1 MFLKIGFLALFIIS
15 ITGLYMYE
23 MMMPAMI
30 EENTEALSKLILA
43 FPIMLFIVA
52 ATGLISFLLSI
63 IRKEEDISSQF
74 EKTIAINRADLP
86 KVEIPAQKTLSED
99 ARILLSMLQEE
110 GRLIDFLSEEITG
123 YDDTQVAS
131 ASRVIH
137 RGCSSVLKKYFT
149 ILPILEGEENEV
161 IERPKDLSPSHIRL
175 HGKESEKVKIIHRGW
190 RIASSNLPQK
200 ITTSESKDIVLF
212 PAEGEAVQS

>member
-1 MFLKIGFLALFIIS
+1 MFLKIGFLALFIVS

-30 EENTEALSKLILA
+30 EENTQTLSKLILA
-43 FPIMLFIVA
+43 FPLMLFIIA
-52 ATGLISFLLSI
+52 ATGFISFLLSM
-63 IRKEEDISSQF
+63 IRKQDSIVSEY
-74 EKTIAINRADLP
+74 EKTTVINRSDLP
-86 KVEIPAQKTLSED
+86 KVEKLSERTLSED
-99 ARILLSMLQEE
+99 ACILLSLLQEE

-123 YDDTQVAS
+123 YDDSQVAS

-149 ILPILEGEENEV
+149 ILPIMEGEENEV
-161 IERPKDLSPSHIRL
+161 IELPKDLPASHIRL
-175 HGKESEKVKIIHRGW
+175 HGKESDKVKVIHRGW

-200 ITTSESKDIVLF
+200 ITTSESKDIILF